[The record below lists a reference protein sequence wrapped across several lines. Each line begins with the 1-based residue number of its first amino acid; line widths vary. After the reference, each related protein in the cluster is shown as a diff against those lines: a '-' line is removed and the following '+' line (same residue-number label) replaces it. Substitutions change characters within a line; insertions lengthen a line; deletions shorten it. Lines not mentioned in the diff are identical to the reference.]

1 MRYEYLS
8 IHISL
13 NFKGI
18 LPQKDVKYLE
28 FIFIDKIGIAY
39 ICKTSALFSRLNMNI
54 NNVLKFMEHEIAVII
69 FRLFYFTIIWGTGT
83 GITGLIRDMAT
94 LPQGNQ
100 EPLMVRHKAGIP
112 QASLG

>member
-1 MRYEYLS
+1 LKNKRLITYWLIRYEYLS

-39 ICKTSALFSRLNMNI
+39 IYL
-54 NNVLKFMEHEIAVII
+54 
-69 FRLFYFTIIWGTGT
+69 
-83 GITGLIRDMAT
+83 
-94 LPQGNQ
+94 
-100 EPLMVRHKAGIP
+100 
-112 QASLG
+112 

>member
-18 LPQKDVKYLE
+18 LPQKDVHVKYLE

-39 ICKTSALFSRLNMNI
+39 ICKTSALFSQLNINI
-54 NNVLKFMEHEIAVII
+54 NNVLKFMEHEIALYFDYFIS
-69 FRLFYFTIIWGTGT
+69 RLY
-83 GITGLIRDMAT
+83 GILA
-94 LPQGNQ
+94 LASQG
-100 EPLMVRHKAGIP
+100 
-112 QASLG
+112 